1 MATRA
6 QIKRQLQ
13 TYTVSKLRTVHADA
27 AAECQRLSPL
37 LGELEETAPDSDELL
52 EVRDLFDEV
61 CTRAQEATIEIERR
75 SRVGRST
82 PAPAPPVAAPPP
94 PPESP
99 YWPPPWWAYVGA
111 AGIGLLALRKT
122 KMVQQKQAWA
132 MRQGR
137 KIKQRIKG

>member
-1 MATRA
+1 MTRA

-13 TYTVSKLRTVHADA
+13 TYTVSKLRSVHADA

-61 CTRAQEATIEIERR
+61 CARAQEATIEIERR

-82 PAPAPPVAAPPP
+82 PAPAPPVAAPSPP
-94 PPESP
+94 QDSSP

-111 AGIGLLALRKT
+111 AGVGLLALRT
-122 KMVQQKQAWA
+122 KMGREKQAWA
-132 MRQGR
+132 MR